1 MTIAPS
7 SHLRLA
13 LRDPASLIA
22 TWFGL
27 GMIPIAPGSW
37 ASLVALP
44 LAWVLRA
51 GSGMAGLAVAIALTF
66 GAGWWAAGSV
76 ARARGVPDPGE
87 VVVDEIVGQWLVLL
101 AAPFNPLAWIAG
113 FLLFRLF
120 DIWKPWPVRWAD
132 RHVKGGLGIMLDD
145 ILAAGYALLVLAAA
159 ATIVGA
165 WRVHG

>member
-1 MTIAPS
+1 VTIIPASP
-7 SHLRLA
+7 LRLS

-27 GMIPIAPGSW
+27 GLIPIAPGTW
-37 ASLVALP
+37 ASLFALP
-44 LAWVLRA
+44 SAWVLRTGTGA
-51 GSGMAGLAVAIALTF
+51 AGLAIAIALTF
-66 GAGWWAAGSV
+66 GTGWWATGSF
-76 ARARGVPDPGE
+76 AQARGVPDPGE

-101 AAPFNPLAWIAG
+101 VAPFNPLAWITG

-132 RHVKGGLGIMLDD
+132 RYVKGGLGIMLDD

-165 WRVHG
+165 LRVHS